1 MAEFFQL
8 SAAERL
14 DALNVAADKSGVLPH
29 LLEKDLWVAW
39 SLRHLWSAVGQ
50 FKRKRMPC

>member
-14 DALNVAADKSGVLPH
+14 EALQVAADTSGLLPH
-29 LLEKDLWVAW
+29 LLEKDIWVEIY
-39 SLRHLWSAVGQ
+39 LRIG
-50 FKRKRMPC
+50 RDTCG